1 MLLLTST
8 HTSRGIDYCQRKDN
22 RFYKPLIGAGAA
34 SGQIEKW
41 CLRRC
46 FIGGPTGAFCHGRES
61 CNDWRHSKA
70 PAETYCKPSGLPDHQ
85 HYKSTKEY
93 PKHWMVHAGCILSE
107 NWEKLFPQSPTYP
120 LLTPPLLHCSTLLAQ
135 CCTGFQLWYSHT
147 HQSVTE
153 LSSRQTGETGEK
165 LSKHSF

>member
-1 MLLLTST
+1 MSPWHPKGSKTAKLNMLLLTST

-70 PAETYCKPSGLPDHQ
+70 PAEGTANPLDYLTI
-85 HYKSTKEY
+85 STIKVQKNTLNIGWCMLDAY
-93 PKHWMVHAGCILSE
+93 WVRTGRNYFHSH
-107 NWEKLFPQSPTYP
+107 
-120 LLTPPLLHCSTLLAQ
+120 LLIHCSPHHCSIALLSWHSAAQ
-135 CCTGFQLWYSHT
+135 GSSFGT
-147 HQSVTE
+147 HILTNQ
-153 LSSRQTGETGEK
+153 
-165 LSKHSF
+165 